1 MAQRGAAIREMAG
14 AAGKGHSPIHG
25 LAYVALG
32 DDPKRALEAEDAAL
46 RYYGRIWRPAEEL
59 IHHGPAERA
68 LEDVR
73 AYEASG
79 IDVLYLWPSIL
90 DVRQVELL
98 AEGVLP
104 AYL

>member
-1 MAQRGAAIREMAG
+1 M
-14 AAGKGHSPIHG
+14 
-25 LAYVALG
+25 
-32 DDPKRALEAEDAAL
+32 
-46 RYYGRIWRPAEEL
+46 